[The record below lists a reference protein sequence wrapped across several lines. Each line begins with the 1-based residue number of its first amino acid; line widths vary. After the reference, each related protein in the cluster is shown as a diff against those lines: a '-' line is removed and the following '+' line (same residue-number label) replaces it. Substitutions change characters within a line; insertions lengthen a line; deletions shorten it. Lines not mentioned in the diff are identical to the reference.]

1 MRLKTV
7 VIALIFSLVFL
18 VSRVSYADTL
28 EMVGFS
34 GQAEDYEFVY
44 PYIFDV
50 TGSDG
55 GSDFVNMSCLNYDR
69 DVNFEQPWD
78 VTAINVSTIAPTDI
92 IDGESG
98 TDYLADAY
106 LYNEYPA
113 TDYNLLTSEIQY
125 AIWSIMD
132 PTDINSLNP
141 SFTNTGAFDATAQ
154 AMAAQALSVA
164 PTLPSSYF
172 ANDIVYIP
180 SGDYPPGS
188 EPQIFMT
195 DPPPP
200 ASAPEPAS
208 LILLG
213 TGLLGAVAVMRRKHG
228 KA

>member
-7 VIALIFSLVFL
+7 VIVLIFSLVFV
-18 VSRVSYADTL
+18 VSRASYADTL

-44 PYIFDV
+44 PYIFQV
-50 TGSDG
+50 TGSNGTSNFID
-55 GSDFVNMSCLNYDR
+55 MSCLNYER
-69 DVNFEQPWD
+69 DVSFEQPWD
-78 VTAINVSTIAPTDI
+78 VTAINVSTIALTDT

-98 TDYLADAY
+98 LDFLADAY
-106 LYNEYPA
+106 LYNQYPA
-113 TDYNLLTSEIQY
+113 TDWNQQTADVQF

-132 PTDINSLNP
+132 PSLTYANTDGALNA
-141 SFTNTGAFDATAQ
+141 NAQ
-154 AMAAQALSVA
+154 AMAALALSTA
-164 PTLPSSYF
+164 PTLPSSAF
-172 ANDIVYIP
+172 ANDLVYIP
-180 SGDYPPGS
+180 TGDYAPGT

-195 DPPPP
+195 DPPPS

-213 TGLLGAVAVMRRKHG
+213 TGLLGAVAVMRRRRG